1 MSLKNKDEEM
11 KPVLMYLQFDTAS
24 IFYLANV
31 YFCRSRVQNLSNR
44 QWVISV
50 QRSSLLRSWTVPQ
63 HICGMPKSG
72 IFQLKRSRKNFR
84 VTYAWLSCAAVCLLL
99 LKLLHFVHPAAI
111 SCSPAWHLVFADIW
125 SLLWC
130 RSSICVGTTKRLA
143 SYVQD
148 DVSNSVWPSQG
159 AKCVAEKGTLKRKST
174 NNKIS
179 FWLDRWAS
187 NYPHLCILI
196 FILQGGF

>member
-1 MSLKNKDEEM
+1 MPLKIKM
-11 KPVLMYLQFDTAS
+11 KKWNLCLCISRLILPPLS
-24 IFYLANV
+24 I
-31 YFCRSRVQNLSNR
+31 
-44 QWVISV
+44 
-50 QRSSLLRSWTVPQ
+50 QRTYIFADQECKIVNESYQPRGHLCWGLGQHLNTTVEYWSQGFPAEALNEN
-63 HICGMPKSG
+63 C
-72 IFQLKRSRKNFR
+72 R
-84 VTYAWLSCAAVCLLL
+84 VTSAWPSCAAVCLLL
-99 LKLLHFVHPAAI
+99 LKLLHFVHLAAI

-130 RSSICVGTTKRLA
+130 RSSICVWTTKRLA

>member
-1 MSLKNKDEEM
+1 MKKWNLYQCIFSLITLPFSIQRTYIFADQQCKTFQIVKESYHPGVIFVE
-11 KPVLMYLQFDTAS
+11 VLDSTSTQRWN
-24 IFYLANV
+24 IEV
-31 YFCRSRVQNLSNR
+31 RV
-44 QWVISV
+44 
-50 QRSSLLRSWTVPQ
+50 
-63 HICGMPKSG
+63 
-72 IFQLKRSRKNFR
+72 FQLKRSRKNFR
-84 VTYAWLSCAAVCLLL
+84 VTSAWLSCAAVCLLL
-99 LKLLHFVHPAAI
+99 LKLLHFVHLAAI

-130 RSSICVGTTKRLA
+130 RSSICVWTTKRLA